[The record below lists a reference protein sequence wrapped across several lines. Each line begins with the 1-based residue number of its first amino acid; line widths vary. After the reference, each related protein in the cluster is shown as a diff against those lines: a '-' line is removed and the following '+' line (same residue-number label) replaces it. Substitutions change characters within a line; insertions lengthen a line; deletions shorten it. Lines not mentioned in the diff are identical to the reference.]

1 MEERITGNLEP
12 QTMPMTRHHPLNVH
26 GRYPYL
32 PHTWGPLSLPL
43 NEKGQSRLCAG
54 SWHGI
59 GNEEL
64 RGGVGGSL
72 PGPSPGGGLFIFY
85 LYSNKAR

>member
-1 MEERITGNLEP
+1 
-12 QTMPMTRHHPLNVH
+12 MTRHHPLNVH

-64 RGGVGGSL
+64 RGGVGGAL
-72 PGPSPGGGLFIFY
+72 PRVVVCSFSTYTPTKQGDA
-85 LYSNKAR
+85 K